1 MSNNIKLYLLA
12 LVSSATLFAQ
22 GHSGAVLSMGGTNNV
37 NGYFTNQTTYL
48 SFSFTT
54 DDLDTDD
61 SGSNPDVTDIEL
73 RAVVKADG
81 ANPSAAN
88 IASGNYETRLQIYWE
103 TENGCDSGN
112 AVNFSCNSIGI
123 GETFT
128 FKVYQSAIEGLTGF
142 DNGKRIFFALYYK
155 GTANTIDV
163 ADFSGSGIKSGTNG
177 FYLDI
182 DTEAPTLSN
191 IKEKDTDESYTNNGF
206 FKDWKFK
213 YTVGGEA
220 ISSGTLTY
228 TKVSG
233 DGNTVNV
240 TSGTNGADT
249 FDNGETASTN
259 HVYGD
264 NSVGGDPSLVT
275 NTYYNISIMVR
286 DARNNERT
294 YSYSNMKYDTTVP
307 TVSHLTSTDG
317 TYTENDVVPIT
328 VHFSEEVTKTGTPAL
343 ALETGAS
350 DASVNFT
357 SGNNSNQFLF
367 NYTVADNHINL
378 DLDVSDRSS
387 LSGTIKDYAGNQY
400 VASNGLPA
408 DGSNNQLD
416 ERNDVI
422 VDGDAPASLVLT
434 SVTPTGGTVTA
445 GKWNLT
451 NTGVAIV
458 VPLTTDDNSLD
469 DGKVTIVAT
478 ESNANSFEDV
488 IVDQVITA
496 GERGAGS
503 KTINLSKDQMTGI
516 TNYADSKTIWFTSK
530 TYDKAGNMTQGPTT
544 YKLLVIDIAA
554 PFVEQVQGTSGTYRL
569 GETITLTLDFSEAIT
584 LAGGDPTLTLNTTE
598 THWSFTGS
606 ADAVATETAVS
617 DDDMTLTFDVTTSHV
632 SGDLNHKSTTA
643 LTLPTGVTIVD
654 ANGNNATLTLPAL
667 DANTNGPPVSKALAE
682 VFNIIIDGKAPT
694 AQEVADVTTEGGD
707 SVAVGYLNA
716 GNDKIYVK
724 VPLGPGGD
732 GSLASG
738 QVILLAEV
746 GSAPEDD
753 DTVPGYAIQTIASSD
768 VTRGFDLPMVT
779 EAELDDIAGFTDGA
793 EIYFN
798 AITKD
803 AASTANVRNS
813 TTNTV
818 SSSTLKVDQAVPL
831 TAAIAADKLTTTGG
845 VVVDAYWNASN
856 TGISAEVTLPKL
868 ANGNEDTSLDGGHAQ
883 LEKNIN
889 NGGWVRMGTPVEIT
903 QAERLAAK
911 KTLTNTAAHLE
922 KAGLT
927 EGHTIK
933 FRAVVWDI
941 AGNRVDGATYGTT
954 YTVDQVVPTV
964 DEVTSAQTEGN
975 PKLKVDETL
984 DIQVTFT
991 EVVNITGTPKLL
1003 LDTDESPGSVLS
1015 EALYNSDT
1023 GSTSPKFRLTVATN
1037 NYNRDL
1043 NYRSTASLE
1052 LDGGTIRDEAGNNAT
1067 LTLPA
1072 LDNAKAL
1079 KQMKDY
1085 WVDGVLPTIQRVE
1098 DVITTGDTIVAGH
1111 WNSTNTGLKVK
1122 VPLETADIS
1131 LAGGTVQL
1139 QGRAVGDGADGAWDN
1154 FGPSTTIDN
1163 DAHLSK
1169 GFIEMTPNKAQF
1181 TGLNRFTDG
1190 DVVSVRAV
1198 VTDFNGNASTFTASN
1213 TQIIVD
1219 LTYPSTPATY
1229 KPSKVRSAIDFG
1241 GADDGTYGI
1250 YWNQTHN
1257 GVNITIPFT
1266 NDASLAGG
1274 YLQFQARSTTGGTW
1288 VPIGF
1293 RKIITPA
1300 QVAAAADLTY
1310 SFDTVT
1316 SIEDRTQ
1323 PDGTTNVGGDNE
1335 QEFGID
1341 KIDGFGNDK
1350 VLYFRVMVAD
1360 AAGNSIFSD
1369 ASTSTLYVEERSP
1382 TINEVTSSSDN
1393 KAYKVADKINL
1404 QVVSTAVYAA
1414 DPNMTITGIPQLNLE
1429 TGDIADAVVNYT
1441 SGSGSKTLLFEYTVA
1456 TGHTSPDLNYFDVNS
1471 LTLNGGTIK
1480 DPYGNNVTLTLPT
1493 LDNANA
1499 LKQKKDIEIDT
1510 TPPSVTFTYDD
1521 PDSLVR
1527 FEDGQMVIT
1536 ATFSDSIEFNTVP
1549 ILTVDFP
1556 NNTAGDKTNV
1566 NMTSTTG
1573 KIFTY
1578 NLPLVDNS
1586 DGQIAVSITAKDKA
1600 LNPLIADSVFA
1611 DSIITIDNTD
1621 PIAFPTGLMTM
1632 FGDTVSGSWFNKST
1646 DSIKVI
1652 VPIDIEDESLL
1663 RGNIQIQMQ
1672 VDGKMTSDSW
1682 ATILP
1687 KDSLEVLAA
1696 SISKYRTKK
1705 EVLDILTPQ
1714 KLAQGDSVFVRAIIN
1729 DQVGNTTIGATSSS
1743 FFILDTIPPAV
1754 PTGQKALITLT
1765 DRPDTTISNL
1775 DGETIFLTSLR
1786 NGNNN
1791 DTLWTNDSLV
1801 FATQN
1806 WKDPKLEAEVLAS
1819 GIQRYEYSLFE
1830 STTADSASAFTTLR
1844 AYKFQTNLLDTVIV
1858 AIDSL
1863 THDRWYYPRLR
1874 AVDVAGNISDP
1885 ISYYKTFRHNA
1896 RPIVDTIPRVIAY
1909 EDVLWEKVLEINDKD
1924 VATLRSDKFFY
1935 KLESFISDTT
1945 QTPWAI
1951 IEPKIN
1957 TINAAVSAAGN
1968 VSFTPTK
1975 LDTAAYIHRVII
1987 TDNWGLKDTL
1997 DFEMRVNPV
2006 NDPPV
2011 LDLSAISKL
2020 IFNEGTSSDS
2030 INLTRYVTDEDNLV
2044 SSLKYSFKIASKLPA
2059 NIGYPTA
2066 KIGFL
2071 SNFNSKYKN
2080 KLITDLVD
2088 EYPSSTIIQK
2098 NNSLVIYPGSIS
2110 DFKDPIKIDSLSQTD
2125 GTIDSLYAWITQT
2138 DSTSADTNYYTEY
2151 DMIVEYSAIDPGGLI
2166 GKDTVEFFIDA
2177 LNDPPVWAGLNDT
2190 IVKENDSLYI
2200 DFANYLTDV
2209 DDSTLTL
2216 TILPLTYDSNVTV
2229 EPSKTFEKKAE
2240 GYVYS
2245 SKARKDLVK
2254 IKPDALWF
2262 KPDSGP
2268 WKDASITKN
2277 PIDTLT
2283 NQIKFKITAADDDTS
2298 TVDTFVVKV
2307 QRVPRPEIRMYVV
2320 QNNAFTNY
2328 YEVFLVDSVGKTRDL
2343 TLNVQSKAVTL
2354 DTAAAFTYVGH
2365 YNFQTKGNYTFEVAS
2380 EGVVGDTVITEQVG
2394 LTLAKMYG
2402 NWAGASADGQFHV
2415 LGKNGS
2421 VDFDQTIMILDS
2433 TLFEPH
2439 FNDRASYLLGN
2450 EALKFNKLVEVSMP
2464 GEDEEV
2470 AVYRRSLGS
2479 GWVEL
2484 PSYTE
2489 GNRVN
2494 AYTDKMG
2501 YFRIGPK
2508 TLTVPGQTS
2517 LQQNYPNPFNPST
2530 TIEYDLGFV
2539 DGPYQ
2544 RVNVTIYDIMGR
2556 NIKVLVNDEKSI
2568 GRYNVRW
2575 NGKDQNDVQVSSG
2588 VYFVHLTTDMGRSQ
2602 TKKIMLMR

>member
-1 MSNNIKLYLLA
+1 MFISIVKHVTKLIIFCGIIIAQNNVDMNGKVNTVGGTVNTFYNEKSTGINFYFTPDADDTYDEIRVYVKE
-12 LVSSATLFAQ
+12 SATAMAVGNGSASTNSGDCDAYFGNSDKITLS
-22 GHSGAVLSMGGTNNV
+22 GVTVGGAVAGGGSYERPSGYWQSGNTYTVYIPNANIDTKVDYNNSGTRIYVGLQFEGSTAKWVCSEGTN
-37 NGYFTNQTTYL
+37 
-48 SFSFTT
+48 
-54 DDLDTDD
+54 
-61 SGSNPDVTDIEL
+61 SGSGTQATSENARTYFLLDRIDPT
-73 RAVVKADG
+73 
-81 ANPSAAN
+81 
-88 IASGNYETRLQIYWE
+88 IATIKEHTTN
-103 TENGCDSGN
+103 DSYASN
-112 AVNFSCNSIGI
+112 MYIK
-123 GETFT
+123 T
-128 FKVYQSAIEGLTGF
+128 FKV
-142 DNGKRIFFALYYK
+142 
-155 GTANTIDV
+155 V
-163 ADFSGSGIKSGTNG
+163 
-177 FYLDI
+177 
-182 DTEAPTLSN
+182 
-191 IKEKDTDESYTNNGF
+191 
-206 FKDWKFK
+206 
-213 YTVGGEA
+213 YTVGSENITGGIVWDA
-220 ISSGTLTY
+220 VSGTD
-228 TKVSG
+228 KADDDVISG
-233 DGNTVNV
+233 NGGQTVNF
-240 TSGTNGADT
+240 TTP
-249 FDNGETASTN
+249 
-259 HVYGD
+259 
-264 NSVGGDPSLVT
+264 DPSLVDGT
-275 NTYYNISIMVR
+275 VYNITFDFVDPAGNEASRVY
-286 DARNNERT
+286 NNVT
-294 YSYSNMKYDTTVP
+294 YDTSAP
-307 TVSHLTSTDG
+307 TVSHLTSIDE
-317 TYTENDVVPIT
+317 TYTANEVVPIT
-328 VHFSEEVTKTGTPAL
+328 VNFSETMLITGTPQL
-343 ALETGAS
+343 TLETGAEVT
-350 DASVNFT
+350 DQVVNYT
-357 SGNNSNQFLF
+357 SGANSNALLF
-367 NYTVADNHINL
+367 NYTVLNNHINL
-378 DLDVSDRSS
+378 DLDVKSRTSLALNGGTITDLAKNDLD
-387 LSGTIKDYAGNQY
+387 LSGNA
-400 VASNGLPA
+400 LPA
-408 DGSNNQLD
+408 EGSGNQLD
-416 ERNDVI
+416 ERQAVV
-422 VDGDAPASLVLT
+422 VDGDAPASAVLT
-434 SVTPTGGTVTA
+434 SVTATGGTVTA
-445 GKWNLT
+445 GKWNTT

-458 VPLTTDDNSLD
+458 VPLVTTDASLD
-469 DGKVTIVAT
+469 EGKIDILAT
-478 ESNANSFEDV
+478 ENAANNMIDV
-488 IVDQVITA
+488 VTDLAITTA
-496 GERGAGS
+496 ERQAGS
-503 KTINLSKDQMTGI
+503 KTIALSEAEMEGI
-516 TNYADSKTIWFTSK
+516 ANYADGKTINFTAK
-530 TYDKAGNMTQGPTT
+530 TYDKAGNSTTGPAT
-544 YKLLVIDIAA
+544 YKNLVVDISD
-554 PFVEQVQGTSGTYRL
+554 PYVEQVLGTSGTYRI
-569 GETITLTLDFSEAIT
+569 GETVTLKLDFSEAIT

-606 ADAVATETAVS
+606 ADAVATETGVS
-617 DDDMTLTFDVTTSHV
+617 DDDMTLTFDVVATHV
-632 SGDLNHKSTTA
+632 SGDLNHKSTSS
-643 LTLPTGVTIVD
+643 LTLPAGVTIVD
-654 ANGNNATLTLPAL
+654 ANGNNASLTLPGL
-667 DANTNGPPVSKALAE
+667 TNNADGPPVSKALAP
-682 VFNIIIDGKAPT
+682 VFSIIIDGKVPT
-694 AQEVADVTTEGGD
+694 AQTVTDVITSGGD

-716 GNDKIYVK
+716 GNDEVAVKI
-724 VPLGPGGD
+724 PIGPAAD
-732 GSLASG
+732 GSLDGG

-746 GSAPEDD
+746 GSAPEADD
-753 DTVPGYAIQTIASSD
+753 LITSLSAENISGGD
-768 VTRGFDLPMVT
+768 VTRGFDEVTVT
-779 EAELDDIAGFTDGA
+779 ELLLDDIGSFGEGA
-793 EIYFN
+793 VIYFSAN
-798 AITKD
+798 TKD
-803 AASTANVRNS
+803 AASTAGVRNS
-813 TTNTV
+813 TLNTE
-818 SSSTLKVDQAVPL
+818 SATTLTVDQAVPIS
-831 TAAIAADKLTTTGG
+831 AVIAADKLTTTGG
-845 VVVDAYWNASN
+845 VVVDEYWNASN
-856 TGISAEVTLPKL
+856 TGISAEVTIPKL
-868 ANGNEDTSLDGGHAQ
+868 QNGDEDTSLDGGHAQ

-889 NGGWVRMGTPVEIT
+889 NGGWVRMGSPVQIT
-903 QAERLAAK
+903 QPERVAAK
-911 KTLTNTAAHLE
+911 KTLINTAAHLE

-933 FRAVVWDI
+933 FRAVLWDV
-941 AGNRVDGATYGTT
+941 AGNRVDGATYATT
-954 YTVDQVVPTV
+954 YTVDQVIPTV
-964 DEVTSAQTEGN
+964 DEVTSDQTEGN
-975 PKLKVDETL
+975 PKLKVASTL
-984 DIQVTFT
+984 DIKVTFT
-991 EVVNITGTPKLL
+991 EVVNILGTPKLL
-1003 LDTDESPGSVLS
+1003 LDTDDAPGSVLS
-1015 EALYNSDT
+1015 EAPYNSAT
-1023 GSTSPKFRLTVATN
+1023 NSTSPKFRLTVATN

-1043 NYRSTASLE
+1043 NYRATTSLE
-1052 LDGGTIRDEAGNNAT
+1052 LDGGSIRDAAGNDVI

-1079 KQMKDY
+1079 KQKKDY
-1085 WVDGVLPTIQRVE
+1085 WVDGVLPTILTVG

-1111 WNSTNTGLKVK
+1111 WNSENTGLVVT
-1122 VPLETADIS
+1122 VPLETTDAS
-1131 LAGGTVQL
+1131 LEGGNIQL
-1139 QGRAVGDGADGAWDN
+1139 QGRALGNGADGIWDN
-1154 FGPSTTIDN
+1154 FGPNPTITSDN
-1163 DAHLSK
+1163 VNNAFSNV
-1169 GFIEMTPNKAQF
+1169 TATKAQF
-1181 TGLNRFTDG
+1181 IGLNQFTDG
-1190 DVVSVRAV
+1190 DVVSIRAV
-1198 VTDFNGNASTFTASN
+1198 VTDFNGNSSTFTASN
-1213 TQIIVD
+1213 TQLIVD
-1219 LTYPSTPATY
+1219 LTYPSTPTSY
-1229 KPSKVRSAIDFG
+1229 KPSKVKSSINFG
-1241 GADDGTYGI
+1241 GADDVTYGI
-1250 YWNQTHN
+1250 YWNQSHN

-1266 NDASLAGG
+1266 NDASLSGG

-1288 VPIGF
+1288 IPIGF
-1293 RKIITPA
+1293 RKTITPA

-1316 SIEDRTQ
+1316 SIEARTQ
-1323 PDGTTNVGGDNE
+1323 PDGTDNVGGDNE

-1369 ASTSTLYVEERSP
+1369 ASAITLYVEERSP
-1382 TINEVTSSSDN
+1382 TINEITSSSDN
-1393 KAYKVADKINL
+1393 KSYKAGDKVNL

-1414 DPNMTITGIPQLNLE
+1414 DPNMTVIGTPQLNLE
-1429 TGDIADAVVNYT
+1429 TGLLVDAVVNYT
-1441 SGSGSKTLLFEYTVA
+1441 SGSGSKILLFEYTVE
-1456 TGHTSPDLNYFDVNS
+1456 TGQTSADLNYFDVNA

-1480 DPYGNNVTLTLPT
+1480 DPYGNSVTLTLP
-1493 LDNANA
+1493 LLANANA

-1536 ATFSDSIEFNTVP
+1536 ATFTDDIEFNTVP

-1566 NMTSTTG
+1566 NMTSTTT

-1586 DGQIAVSITAKDKA
+1586 DGQIAVSLTAKDKA

-1611 DSIITIDNTD
+1611 DSIVTIDNTD
-1621 PIAFPTGLMTM
+1621 PIAFTTGFMTM

-1646 DSIKVI
+1646 DSLRVI
-1652 VPIDIEDESLL
+1652 VPIDIADESLL
-1663 RGNIQIQMQ
+1663 RGNIVIQMQ
-1672 VDGKMTSDSW
+1672 VDGKMTSETW

-1714 KLAQGDSVFVRAIIN
+1714 KLAQGDSVFVRAMIN

-1754 PTGQKALITLT
+1754 ITGQKGLITLT

-1775 DGETIFLTSLR
+1775 DGEKIFLTSLR
-1786 NGNNN
+1786 NGNNS

-1806 WKDPKLEAEVLAS
+1806 WADPKLEAEVAKS

-1830 STTADSASAFTTLR
+1830 STTKDSASAFTTLR
-1844 AYKFQTNLLDTVIV
+1844 SYKFQTSLLDTVII

-1863 THDRWYYPRLR
+1863 THDRWYFPRLR
-1874 AVDVAGNISDP
+1874 AVDVAGNISAP

-1896 RPIVDTIPRVIAY
+1896 RPIVDTIPRVSAY

-1945 QTPWAI
+1945 QAPWAI

-1957 TINAAVSAAGN
+1957 TINAAVSIAGN

-1987 TDNWGLKDTL
+1987 TDNWGLKDTV
-1997 DFEMRVNPV
+1997 DIEMRVNAV

-2011 LDLSAISKL
+2011 LDLSSISKL
-2020 IFNEGTSSDS
+2020 IFNEGARSDS

-2071 SNFNSKYKN
+2071 SSFNKKYKN
-2080 KLITDLVD
+2080 KLITALVD

-2110 DFKDPIKIDSLSQTD
+2110 NFKDPIKVDSLRQLG

-2151 DMIVEYSAIDPGGLI
+2151 DMLVEYSAIDPEGLI
-2166 GKDTVEFFIDA
+2166 GKDTVLFFIDA
-2177 LNDPPVWAGLNDT
+2177 LNDPPIWAGLNDT
-2190 IVKENDSLYI
+2190 TVKENDSLYI

-2216 TILPLTYDSNVTV
+2216 TILPLTYNSNVTV
-2229 EPSKTFEKKAE
+2229 EPSKAFEKKAE

-2254 IKPDALWF
+2254 IKPDDLWF
-2262 KPDSGP
+2262 KPNLGP

-2277 PIDTLT
+2277 PLDTLS
-2283 NQIKFKITAADDDTS
+2283 NQIKFKITAADGDTS
-2298 TVDTFVVKV
+2298 TVDTFIVKV

-2328 YEVFLVDSVGKTRDL
+2328 YEIFLVDSVGKTRDL
-2343 TLNVQSKAVTL
+2343 TLNVQSKTVTL

-2365 YNFQTKGNYTFEVAS
+2365 YNFQTKGNYTFKVDS
-2380 EGVVGDTVITEQVG
+2380 KGVVGDTTITTNIG
-2394 LTLAKMYG
+2394 LVLTKMYG
-2402 NWAGASADGQFHV
+2402 NWSGASADGQFHV
-2415 LGKNGS
+2415 AGKNGS
-2421 VDFDQTIMILDS
+2421 VDFDQTVMILDS

-2464 GEDEEV
+2464 GEDEEI
-2470 AVYRRSLGS
+2470 AIYRRSIGS

-2501 YFRIGPK
+2501 YYRIGPK

-2539 DGPYQ
+2539 DGPFQ

-2575 NGKDQNDVQVSSG
+2575 NGKDQNDTQVASG
-2588 VYFVHLTTDMGRSQ
+2588 VYFVHLITDMGRSQ